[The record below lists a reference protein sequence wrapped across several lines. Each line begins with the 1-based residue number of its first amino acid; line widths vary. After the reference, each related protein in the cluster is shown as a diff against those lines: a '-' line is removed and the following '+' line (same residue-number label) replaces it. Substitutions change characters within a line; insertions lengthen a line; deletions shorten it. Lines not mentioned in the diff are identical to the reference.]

1 MGSGGDE
8 VAVNSF
14 NATLSCIGS
23 CHRRVHVFPNVWL
36 LNRLTT
42 LVLINSDIFYFF
54 VALVSKEQI
63 LRSVSVSVSEE
74 NE

>member
-23 CHRRVHVFPNVWL
+23 CHRRVHIFPNVWL
-36 LNRLTT
+36 LNRLTS
-42 LVLINSDIFYFF
+42 LVLINSDFF
-54 VALVSKEQI
+54 FFLW
-63 LRSVSVSVSEE
+63 R
-74 NE
+74 